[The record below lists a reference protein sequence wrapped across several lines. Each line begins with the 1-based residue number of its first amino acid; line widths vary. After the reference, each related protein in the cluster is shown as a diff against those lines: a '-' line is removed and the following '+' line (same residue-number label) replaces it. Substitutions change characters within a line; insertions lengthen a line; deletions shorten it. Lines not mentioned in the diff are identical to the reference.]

1 MPRNRSQRIERF
13 VTIALLAGIG
23 AGLVL
28 LGMVMLWRG
37 GY

>member
-13 VTIALLAGIG
+13 ATIALIVGIG
-23 AGLVL
+23 FGLVL